1 MARKQTK
8 ARRGKK
14 GNRRTRR
21 NGRKM
26 MKGGIGYGIYT
37 FNTGIGD
44 YMKKSASNLISRVA
58 KQAVNLE
65 SSKFNEKFSA
75 VRVVGP
81 YEVYR
86 ISNYGKDMTIKFDF
100 SPVYSP
106 NKTVKQ
112 GQLFGNKQ
120 KIVDSLK
127 EISSKSSSNSLLI
140 NNAIDNVNKSDNGLK
155 MMENLKG
162 LIFEVTKDTERLEVI
177 TLLTTKDVTKN
188 MLFAVDSKFTDKPV
202 NDSTGDDTTPTS
214 TPSEESIQQPTES
227 NESKIG
233 L

>member
-26 MKGGIGYGIYT
+26 MKGGISYGSYT

-44 YMKKSASNLISRVA
+44 YMKKSVSNIISRVA
-58 KQAVNLE
+58 KNAVNLE
-65 SSKFNEKFSA
+65 PSKFNEKFSA

-81 YEVYR
+81 FEVYR

-106 NKTVKQ
+106 NKPRKQ
-112 GQLFGNKQ
+112 GQLFVNKQ
-120 KIVDSLK
+120 KIVDSLT
-127 EISSKSSSNSLLI
+127 ELSNNSPSNGSVI
-140 NNAIDNVNKSDNGLK
+140 NTAIENVKNSVNGLK
-155 MMENLKG
+155 MMEDLKG
-162 LIFEVTKDTERLEVI
+162 LIFEVINDAERLKVI
-177 TLLTTKDVTKN
+177 TLLTTKDKTKN
-188 MLFAVDSKFTDKPV
+188 MLFAVDSEFTDKPV
-202 NDSTGDDTTPTS
+202 IDSTGDDTT
-214 TPSEESIQQPTES
+214 S
-227 NESKIG
+227 N
-233 L
+233 